1 MGLIS
6 PFMKRVD
13 KADPYCANQKSLA
26 SYRLDPTF
34 WRTLTES
41 TFRIPSQPLLQGGGA
56 RWQWLYKR
64 LLTQTQLYTWGNNDR
79 GSLGLFRHQSAASG
93 SPERMNKIRHAP
105 FPQRVDLSTASV
117 GIVADVQ
124 CG

>member
-1 MGLIS
+1 V
-6 PFMKRVD
+6 KQ
-13 KADPYCANQKSLA
+13 ANPYRANQKALA

-34 WRTLTES
+34 WRTLTED

-79 GSLGLFRHQSAASG
+79 GSLGLLPAQPNVSGNFRRSY
-93 SPERMNKIRHAP
+93 NIRKAP
-105 FPQRVDLSTASV
+105 FPQRVDLSTAGV

>member
-1 MGLIS
+1 
-6 PFMKRVD
+6 MKGVE
-13 KADPYCANQKSLA
+13 KADLYCANQKSLA

-93 SPERMNKIRHAP
+93 NPGPTNKLRHAP
-105 FPQRVDLSTASV
+105 FPHRVDLSTASV